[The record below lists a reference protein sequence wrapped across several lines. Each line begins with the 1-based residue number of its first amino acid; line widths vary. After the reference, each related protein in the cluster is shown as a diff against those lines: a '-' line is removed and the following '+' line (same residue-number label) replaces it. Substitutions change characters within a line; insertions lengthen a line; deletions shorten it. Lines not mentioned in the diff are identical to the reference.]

1 MEQLNVKLDQ
11 LTEFLQENWKK
22 ASFPNMTAI
31 QEKAIPVIVEG
42 RDIIA
47 EAPTGSGKTLAYLI
61 PILNKID
68 VSNSNIQTVILAS
81 SHELVMQIH
90 KEVQN
95 WSDGSSVKTAA
106 FIGGANIKRQ
116 MEKLKKKPQIIVGT
130 PGRVLELIKKKK
142 IKMHHVQTIVLDE
155 ADQLI
160 VPEHRETVKEIIQ
173 AARSERQL
181 LLFSATL
188 TEEVVQEVTH
198 WMKTP
203 EIIKITNDSSLP
215 EVEHIYFVCEN
226 REKIEILR
234 KLGRLENMKGIVF
247 MEDIGR
253 LNVFSQKLQYKKLP
267 IGVLHSDVN
276 KKDRQNA
283 IKNFREG
290 KFSLLLATDVAA
302 RGLHIEGIN
311 YVIHLDIPKDFT
323 QYVHRSGRTGRLGS
337 TKGTVISI
345 VNRIEEQKLKRLLK
359 KLHIY
364 AKEKELVR
372 GEIRDVKRVKKG

>member
-181 LLFSATL
+181 LIFSATL

-345 VNRIEEQKLKRLLK
+345 VNPIEEQKLKRLLK